1 MYPNGRSAFIYAH
14 PDDETFMSGCLIRQ
28 LADEG
33 RKPVLLVATRGDA
46 GNKNGDY
53 AHSSREEL
61 AVIRDGEMAE
71 AASILGLDTV
81 EQLGHPDGKLNQV
94 EANRLASQIVNFAN
108 AHAAESLFTFPPDGG
123 NGHPDHIA
131 ISLATTLAFQS
142 GECNTVRSLYY
153 SMSPAWVSEG
163 RKPDL
168 TVDVAKQW
176 PAKAAALQAHD
187 SQKYAIR
194 RYFGTLGEEAQEDR
208 RFEDFVRISKD
219 IGG

>member
-1 MYPNGRSAFIYAH
+1 MLNGRSAFIYAH

-33 RKPVLLVATRGDA
+33 LKPVLLVATRGDA

-61 AVIRDGEMAE
+61 AGIRDGEMAE

-81 EQLGHPDGKLNQV
+81 EQLGHPDGKLNEV
-94 EANRLASQIVNFAN
+94 EAHRLALQIVNFAN
-108 AHAAESLFTFPPDGG
+108 AHDVESLFTFPPDGG

-131 ISLATTLAFQS
+131 ISLAATLAFQS
-142 GECNTVRSLYY
+142 GKCESVRALYY
-153 SMSPAWVSEG
+153 SMSPGWVSEG

-168 TVDVAKQW
+168 TIDAAKHW
-176 PAKAAALQAHD
+176 PVKAAALRAHD
-187 SQKYAIR
+187 SQKHAIR
-194 RYFGTLGEEAQEDR
+194 RYFGALEDEVPNDR
-208 RFEDFVRISKD
+208 RFEEFVKIQFD